1 MLAEF
6 SLPIALAGSFVVG
19 LLGDVASQKFVE
31 GKSFDNINLTQAVGV
46 GLLNMVLTLPAVGL
60 SRIVRN
66 SGITNAQSF
75 LFGLVSNAPLIGV
88 STMGNSLISQIST
101 IFSIGHLKKNI
112 ISGILYILETH
123 MKEII
128 INKKGYYCH
137 AI

>member
-1 MLAEF
+1 MVKYRYNAWGKRKVL
-6 SLPIALAGSFVVG
+6 
-19 LLGDVASQKFVE
+19 DASGVE
-31 GKSFDNINLTQAVGV
+31 ITDDSHIGV

-101 IFSIGHLKKNI
+101 NFSIGHLKKNI